1 MVMKDFGICSRCGQF
16 TYITYDFCRNCYYE
30 EEETIQKIKTYL
42 RTHPRANAM
51 DISSGTGISISKI
64 TRLIKNGMIV

>member
-1 MVMKDFGICSRCGQF
+1 MKDFGICSRCGQM
-16 TYITYDFCRNCYYE
+16 TYIAYDFCRNCYNE
-30 EEETIQKIKTYL
+30 EEETIHEIKTYL

>member
-1 MVMKDFGICSRCGQF
+1 MLVRDFGICSHCGRM
-16 TYITYDFCRNCYYE
+16 TYITYDLCRDCYNE

-51 DISSGTGISISKI
+51 DISSGTGISIHKI